1 MTKKIFR
8 GILISSAIT
17 LLLSLVFIIGVQYG
31 IYRESGYSALQSKA
45 YLISLSADGEGL
57 QKYSSAKE
65 RITLINEKGEVLYDN
80 KAAADEM
87 ENHLSRE
94 EIKEALSTGTGY
106 SVRHSETLGINS
118 CYYAVKLKNGNI
130 LRVADEALTVGAV
143 TLRLLPP
150 IAAIA
155 LLAFVLALV
164 LASAISKRILK
175 PINQIDLDG
184 PLKDTAYEEL
194 TPFIS
199 KISAQQRK
207 INYQI
212 AELKSRRR
220 EFEIIA
226 ENMSEGLLLSDT
238 KGHILTHN
246 SSIRRFFGVTDDIN
260 GQNILTV
267 NRSEVFRE
275 VFGNIKES
283 RHYES
288 TVTLGGRCCQVTAN
302 PVFDGDNTPCGAVIL
317 VIDVTEKEKREK
329 LRREFT
335 ANVSHELKTPLTSI
349 LGISDML
356 KNGIVAPDDIKGFG
370 ADINK
375 EAERLLNLVN
385 DIIKLS
391 ELDEGAVGESEK
403 VDLYKTANEVVNSL
417 AKIAEQ
423 RGVTL
428 TVTGESAE
436 ITAEEALVFEMIYN
450 LCDNAVKY
458 NKEKGLVT
466 VNVGNNEGAP
476 FVSVK
481 DTGLGIAPEHIERV
495 FERFYRVDKGRSKQ
509 SGGTGLGLSIVKHIA
524 ASFGGKIALKST
536 LGEGTEIIVTFK
548 ASLA

>member
-1 MTKKIFR
+1 
-8 GILISSAIT
+8 
-17 LLLSLVFIIGVQYG
+17 
-31 IYRESGYSALQSKA
+31 
-45 YLISLSADGEGL
+45 
-57 QKYSSAKE
+57 
-65 RITLINEKGEVLYDN
+65 
-80 KAAADEM
+80 
-87 ENHLSRE
+87 
-94 EIKEALSTGTGY
+94 
-106 SVRHSETLGINS
+106 
-118 CYYAVKLKNGNI
+118 
-130 LRVADEALTVGAV
+130 
-143 TLRLLPP
+143 
-150 IAAIA
+150 
-155 LLAFVLALV
+155 
-164 LASAISKRILK
+164 
-175 PINQIDLDG
+175 
-184 PLKDTAYEEL
+184 
-194 TPFIS
+194 
-199 KISAQQRK
+199 
-207 INYQI
+207 
-212 AELKSRRR
+212 
-220 EFEIIA
+220 
-226 ENMSEGLLLSDT
+226 
-238 KGHILTHN
+238 
-246 SSIRRFFGVTDDIN
+246 
-260 GQNILTV
+260 
-267 NRSEVFRE
+267 
-275 VFGNIKES
+275 
-283 RHYES
+283 
-288 TVTLGGRCCQVTAN
+288 
-302 PVFDGDNTPCGAVIL
+302 
-317 VIDVTEKEKREK
+317 
-329 LRREFT
+329 
-335 ANVSHELKTPLTSI
+335 
-349 LGISDML
+349 ML